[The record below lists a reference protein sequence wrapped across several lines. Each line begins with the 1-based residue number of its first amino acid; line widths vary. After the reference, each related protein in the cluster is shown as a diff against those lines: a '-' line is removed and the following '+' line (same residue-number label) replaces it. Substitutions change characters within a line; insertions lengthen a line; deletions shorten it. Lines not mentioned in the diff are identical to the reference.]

1 MASVQDTIKMAINKV
16 ESDLLSEYRSA
27 YDEGIITLNEKINLY
42 EKMREITV
50 RVRKELIKE

>member
-1 MASVQDTIKMAINKV
+1 MASVQEVIKMAISKV

-50 RVRKELIKE
+50 KVRKELIKE

>member
-1 MASVQDTIKMAINKV
+1 MASVQEVIKMAISKV

-42 EKMREITV
+42 EKMR
-50 RVRKELIKE
+50 KELIKE

>member
-1 MASVQDTIKMAINKV
+1 MASVQDTIKMAISKV

>member
-1 MASVQDTIKMAINKV
+1 MASVQEIIKMAISKV

-27 YDEGIITLNEKINLY
+27 YDEGIITLDEKINLY

>member
-1 MASVQDTIKMAINKV
+1 MAISKV

-50 RVRKELIKE
+50 RVRKELVKE

>member
-1 MASVQDTIKMAINKV
+1 MASVQEVIKMAISKV

>member
-1 MASVQDTIKMAINKV
+1 MASVQDTIKIAINKV

>member
-1 MASVQDTIKMAINKV
+1 MASVQEVVKMAISKV

-50 RVRKELIKE
+50 RLRKELIKE

>member
-1 MASVQDTIKMAINKV
+1 MASVQEVIKMAISKV

-50 RVRKELIKE
+50 RVRKELVKE